1 MYVLRVG
8 QAELERTLRHLR
20 SELPREGVG
29 LWAGRGGRVERVVP
43 LPNVHERPQLAYT
56 ADPGALLRG
65 IRDLE
70 REGLELLA
78 IYHSHPRGPASPS
91 SSDRM
96 QAYWR
101 VPYVIFALES
111 GEVRAYNLPE
121 GEEVRLHVEP

>member
-1 MYVLRVG
+1 MLRVG
-8 QAELERTLRHLR
+8 RVELERTLQHLR
-20 SELPREGVG
+20 SELPKEGVG
-29 LWAGRGGRVERVVP
+29 LWAGRGGRVERVLP
-43 LPNVHERPQLAYT
+43 LPNVHQTPQVAYT
-56 ADPGALLRG
+56 ADPGALVRE

-78 IYHSHPRGPASPS
+78 IYHSHPLGPARPSPS
-91 SSDRM
+91 DKM

-121 GEEVRLHVEP
+121 GEEVGLYVEP